1 MLAACARPWSRVAA
15 PEWIRWRR
23 HECPA
28 AILIYTAQRAGGAIM
43 AVYTDFSVR
52 DKAHAS
58 LVTAA
63 DEAAKRSS
71 WPIWR

>member
-1 MLAACARPWSRVAA
+1 
-15 PEWIRWRR
+15 
-23 HECPA
+23 
-28 AILIYTAQRAGGAIM
+28 M